1 MCQQRKRGVVSE
13 EGIERLAKRLGLDI
27 LWEDRNRLRIL
38 VIGGTTWTLEIGMK
52 DHMVQTVELQYA
64 YSGPQVTNH
73 GSKAAAILLQNL
85 KLEPGQHPWTKKLD
99 DFADNLERLTILDKL
114 SVMDKEKGPVLIT
127 YDAIA
132 GLYDSLNKVHEWDTN
147 KIRQDP
153 AYDQKPDEYLRTIAM
168 CECNGRPL
176 MHENGFLGMSIKYWR
191 DRRYLTPSPQ
201 RAEKWYKEGKS
212 WSILVSC
219 ARRDPMVYPAAV
231 RVSDRWIGDEVEIP
245 ATEGLPP
252 MLNWQ
257 EPPDVV
263 LPEKPGDELLLA
275 GPKLAEVMFVAVFD
289 PPVTLPSTVWE
300 QMLHFTDS
308 LVMPPAYMHTF
319 DYLIFPADGDYN
331 HSEPRMIGSRKALST
346 KSKHLDLAGKVHE
359 NRLFVHKP
367 VYGQTLKQ
375 LPFSHPSQLVN
386 MLPTLRQYAFL
397 WNLLD
402 KAFGEEGGSKTD
414 ASGGA
419 ASAVAKVM
427 ARSNELNAFMKDV
440 GDVDT
445 VMSEADTT
453 PTAGPDV
460 PPPVKVD
467 VTLYV
472 HPQPNPK
479 LQIIFPFQ
487 DRPAQVTVDIGRN
500 GTVQIESTN
509 IVDDEGRVLD
519 GDGNPLPGAAPKP
532 LYRKERLGLL
542 LMFFEDISLWCEW
555 IRVNVV

>member
-1 MCQQRKRGVVSE
+1 
-13 EGIERLAKRLGLDI
+13 
-27 LWEDRNRLRIL
+27 
-38 VIGGTTWTLEIGMK
+38 MK

-64 YSGPQVTNH
+64 FSGPEVTSH
-73 GSKAAAILLQNL
+73 GSRAEAILLQDL
-85 KLEPGQHPWTKKLD
+85 KLEQGQHPWTKKLD
-99 DFADNLERLTILDKL
+99 DFASNLERLTVLDKL
-114 SVMDKEKGPVLIT
+114 SVMDKDKGPVLIT

-132 GLYDSLNKVHEWDTN
+132 GLYDSLNKVHEWDIKKLREDTG
-147 KIRQDP
+147 
-153 AYDQKPDEYLRTIAM
+153 YSQKPDEYLRTIAT
-168 CECNGRPL
+168 CERNGRPL
-176 MHENGFLGMSIKYWR
+176 MHENGFVGMSIKYWR
-191 DRRYLTPSPQ
+191 DQRYHVPAPQ
-201 RAEKWYKEGKS
+201 RTENWYKSGKS

-231 RVSDRWIGDEVEIP
+231 RVSDKWIGEEVEIA

-275 GPKLAEVMFVAVFD
+275 GPKLAEVMFMAVFN
-289 PPVTLPSTVWE
+289 PPVVLPSTVWE
-300 QMLHFTDS
+300 QMLHFTGAP
-308 LVMPPAYMHTF
+308 VIPPAYMHTF

-331 HSEPRMIGSRKALST
+331 QTEPRMIESRKALSA
-346 KSKHLDLAGKVHE
+346 KSKRPELAGKIHE

-367 VYGQTLKQ
+367 VYGQTLTE

-402 KAFGEEGGSKTD
+402 KAFGKEGSKTT
-414 ASGGA
+414 ASSATVSA
-419 ASAVAKVM
+419 AAKVT
-427 ARSNELNAFMKDV
+427 AKSNELDHFMDDI
-440 GDVDT
+440 GI
-445 VMSEADTT
+445 VMDEADDKALEL
-453 PTAGPDV
+453 PTDPDT

-467 VTLYV
+467 VTLNA

-479 LQIIFPFQ
+479 LQIMFPFQ

-500 GTVQIESTN
+500 GIVQIESTN
-509 IVDDEGRVLD
+509 IVDDEGQVLD
-519 GDGNPLPGAAPKP
+519 GDGNPLPGTAPNP
-532 LYRKERLGLL
+532 LYGKERLGRL

-555 IRVNVV
+555 IRMNVG